1 MKNIII
7 LSFILIISF
16 LSNSCESIL
25 EPAPV
30 GRDVVE
36 NIYVDAD
43 GAIAAINAAYAALGA
58 SDGNSAAS
66 VYYEPIWTMMDMST
80 DDAQGIYET
89 NSLTYGAGFET
100 LNYYWEGCFTGIYR
114 ANVVIDRIDG
124 MSFDEDQQTLKG
136 YIEGQAYFLRA
147 LNYFNLVIAFG
158 DVPLIK
164 SEVTSLEEVAVARAP
179 KEEVY
184 ELIEEDLLRAI
195 ELLPLEYNE
204 EGKGF
209 ERGRATIGAAQALL
223 AKHYLWLGNFD
234 SAIPLLKEIVESGV
248 YELHP
253 NYADN
258 FQGKNENGIE
268 SIFEI
273 QHSKQGIPSYSD
285 NYWIP
290 REVHDAG
297 QQRCWPTDENPPPQQ
312 NAPVPIYGLIQA
324 FAGNDERSQM
334 LTNLGLEYRDGI
346 PLRKMNTKFLVY
358 DVAGRNSA
366 ANTPVIRYADV
377 LLLLAE
383 SINEVEGPDNAYQY
397 INKVRNRAG
406 LDNVSGLNKEQFR
419 DSVRHER
426 RVELYLECGH
436 RWYDLRRWGI
446 FLERVRAQ
454 REVGVQ
460 EIPDQYRYFPI
471 PQLAMNRNS
480 KLIQNEGEW

>member
-1 MKNIII
+1 MKNISI
-7 LSFILIISF
+7 LSVIITGVMMFS
-16 LSNSCESIL
+16 SCEGIL
-25 EPAPV
+25 EPEPV

-36 NIYVDAD
+36 NVYRDEE

-58 SDGNSAAS
+58 SDGNRAAS

-80 DDAQGIYET
+80 DDAQGIYAT
-89 NSLTYGAGFET
+89 NSMTFGSGLEN
-100 LNYYWEGCFTGIYR
+100 LNYYWEGSFTGIYR
-114 ANVVIDRIDG
+114 ANVVIDRIDDIP
-124 MSFDEDQQTLKG
+124 FEKDNEFLRE
-136 YIEGQAYFLRA
+136 YIKGQAYFLRA

-164 SEVTSLEEVAVARAP
+164 SEVTSLEEVAVARDP

-184 ELIEEDLLRAI
+184 VFIEEDLLKAI
-195 ELLPLEYNE
+195 ELLPLEYDGE
-204 EGKGF
+204 SKGL
-209 ERGRATIGAAQALL
+209 ENGRATKGAAKALL
-223 AKHYLWLGNFD
+223 AKHYLWLGQYEN
-234 SAIPLLKEIVESGV
+234 AIPHLQDVVESGV
-248 YELHP
+248 YDLYP
-253 NYADN
+253 NYEDN

-297 QQRCWPTDENPPPQQ
+297 QQRCWPTDEDPPAQQ
-312 NAPVPIYGLIQA
+312 NAPVPMYGLIQA
-324 FAGNDERSQM
+324 FAEDDERSDM

-346 PLRKMNTKFLVY
+346 PLRKMSTKYLVY

-383 SINEVEGPDNAYQY
+383 SINEFEGPTNAYPH
-397 INKVRNRAG
+397 INKVRTRAG
-406 LDNVSGLNKEQFR
+406 LEELSDLSQEQFR
-419 DSVRHER
+419 DTVRHER

-454 REVGVQ
+454 REVGEQ
-460 EIPDQYRYFPI
+460 EIPDHYRYFPI

-480 KLIQNEGEW
+480 KLVQNEGYD